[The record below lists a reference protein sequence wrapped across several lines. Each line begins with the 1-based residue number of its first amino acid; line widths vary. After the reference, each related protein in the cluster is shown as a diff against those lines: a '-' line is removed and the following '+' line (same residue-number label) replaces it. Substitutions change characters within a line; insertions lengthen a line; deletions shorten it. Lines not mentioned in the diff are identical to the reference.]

1 MKTAPWTL
9 LSLLTLLLSNAGQGS
24 RPSIDATNSLES
36 IAWMAGHWQQQG
48 RNGLTEELWLPAR
61 GKMMIGV
68 NRGVREGK
76 KTSFEYLRIEEG
88 PQGVTYL
95 ASPSGTKPTPFR
107 LTEVDKT
114 HAVFEN
120 PDHDFPKKIEYRL
133 TSGKLVASI
142 AGDKPGP
149 SWTFERAG
157 DVK

>member
-1 MKTAPWTL
+1 MKTTL
-9 LSLLTLLLSNAGQGS
+9 CTILVVSATALVPFFQE
-24 RPSIDATNSLES
+24 PSQTPKAIDKLES
-36 IAWMAGHWQQQG
+36 LAWMAGHWQQQG
-48 RNGLTEELWLPAR
+48 KGGLTEEMWLPAR

-68 NRGVREGK
+68 NRSVRGEK
-76 KTSFEYLRIEEG
+76 KASFEFLRIEEG
-88 PQGVTYL
+88 PDGIDYL
-95 ASPSGTKPTPFR
+95 ASPQGTKPTPFR

-120 PDHDFPKKIEYRL
+120 PKHDFPKKIEYRL
-133 TSGKLVASI
+133 KDGKLVASI